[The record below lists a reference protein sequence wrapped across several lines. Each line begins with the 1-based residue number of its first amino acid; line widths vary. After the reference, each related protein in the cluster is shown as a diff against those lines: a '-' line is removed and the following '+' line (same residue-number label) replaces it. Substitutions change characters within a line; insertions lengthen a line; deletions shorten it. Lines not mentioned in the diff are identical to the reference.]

1 MKPFIGRHFSVV
13 FSVGHAAAYLQFF
26 QNRQVIRLQIAVD
39 PSNEMVFHLP
49 RSGRDVG
56 VRTGGHQQ
64 SAMPAIIG
72 NDLLDESLGQ
82 IVSECLGLGNI
93 PVFEK
98 TVIGG
103 RKTQIGR

>member
-1 MKPFIGRHFSVV
+1 
-13 FSVGHAAAYLQFF
+13 
-26 QNRQVIRLQIAVD
+26 
-39 PSNEMVFHLP
+39 
-49 RSGRDVG
+49 
-56 VRTGGHQQ
+56 
-64 SAMPAIIG
+64 MPAIIG